1 MSRLVGKGGNVVVT
15 SVAPMTENTVTLPL
29 VEFAM
34 SAKNLIGVVM
44 GLTRPLADIDRVLA
58 LYRAGRL
65 PLDALV
71 TRTYKLDD
79 INTGYQDMH
88 RGVNLRG
95 VIAF

>member
-1 MSRLVGKGGNVVVT
+1 MGKGGNVVVT

-44 GLTRPLADIDRVLA
+44 GLTRPLADIDRL
-58 LYRAGRL
+58 LRCTGRAV
-65 PLDALV
+65 PLDDLV

-79 INTGYQDMH
+79 INVGYQDMH